1 MLRTLFALLLLLP
14 VAPTAPVVEVPD
26 APLTRLLAAPVDI
39 VGHVVDVV
47 RTHERG
53 DDRNLWSFTVEIERV
68 VRGDGLE
75 PGQRIALTA
84 WTRAPRGQLESLG
97 HRAAFGGTNGLPRN
111 GDRVRVHAEPK
122 GEAQETFEVLLP
134 NGFQPAEP
142 LVVFVAADDEY
153 RSEISLPML
162 AELLAKDAGV
172 RTELVLAADPQTRAP
187 DVASKTANTGLVPL
201 QQAHLAVLYL
211 RYSRDVELA
220 KALDGFARDGRPV
233 VALRTATHAFAFGA
247 DSPLGNLDNG
257 FGERVIG
264 SPWRWHHGHGSGT
277 FLLAPEGAA
286 ASHPILRGV
295 GAALAE
301 RPLVPS
307 WLYVVEPLPEDCQVL
322 LWGETADPAAAE
334 HPERRQ
340 PILWVRESKAEG
352 SPRRMAYTSLG
363 HPGDFENPAV
373 RRLVLQM
380 ALWALGE
387 EDSIPAGGL
396 PARPAAPYAAPP
408 TR

>member
-14 VAPTAPVVEVPD
+14 IAPTAPTVEVPD
-26 APLTRLLAAPVDI
+26 APLTQLLAAPVDVI
-39 VGHVVDVV
+39 GQVVDVV
-47 RTHERG
+47 RTRDRG
-53 DDRNLWSFTVEIERV
+53 DDSNLWSFTVEIERV
-68 VRGDGLE
+68 VRGEGLE
-75 PGQRIALTA
+75 SGQRIAVTA
-84 WTRAPRGQLESLG
+84 WTRAPRGQPESLG
-97 HRAAFGGTNGLPRN
+97 HRATFGGTNGLPRN

-122 GEAQETFEVLLP
+122 ADTQGTFEVLLP

-153 RSEISLPML
+153 RSEISLPLL
-162 AELLAKDAGV
+162 AELLAKDTGV
-172 RTELVLAADPQTRAP
+172 RTELVLAADPETRAP
-187 DVASKTANTGLVPL
+187 DVASKTANTGLAPL

-220 KALDGFARDGRPV
+220 QALDAFARDGRPV
-233 VALRTATHAFAFGA
+233 VALRTATHAFAFGP
-247 DSPLGNLDNG
+247 DSPLGKLDNG

-264 SPWRWHHGHGSGT
+264 APWRWHHGHGSGT

-286 ASHPILRGV
+286 ASHPIVRGV

-307 WLYVVEPLPEDCQVL
+307 WLYVVEPLPEDCDVL
-322 LWGETADPAAAE
+322 LWGETAEAAAAE
-334 HPERRQ
+334 HPQRRQ
-340 PILWVRESKAEG
+340 PILWVRESKAAG

-387 EDSIPAGGL
+387 EESIPAAGL
-396 PARPAAPYAAPP
+396 PARPAVPYTAPP